1 MHVDVSNS
9 ASWGASSNFLL
20 VMFSLKKENPTLGD
34 AVDEIFGFINKSSK
48 KVSNFFGAENS

>member
-1 MHVDVSNS
+1 MSNS